1 MAYVQVPPDS
11 TGKKVD
17 TNTIGLTERQIAI
30 LGDAVSSGGLA
41 TVTTSAGLM
50 VNVTS
55 GTITISGS
63 PTVVAA
69 SSGLVQVIPVTSSG
83 VNLYTTAGIN
93 VVSASSG
100 QVQVLTT
107 GAYPVLTSG
116 PLTLSGTVS
125 VVNTSSGLVQVIP
138 VTSSGVNLYTTA
150 GINVV
155 SASSGIVQV
164 LTTGAYPVLTSGP
177 LTLSGTVS
185 VVNTSSGL
193 VQILPVT
200 SSGVNLYTTQ
210 GMQVIL
216 TGSSGL
222 AAPVTSSGGVLI
234 TASNTIRSLSSGT
247 VTLSSNPTI
256 ISATS
261 GSVQVQPWSTGQVML
276 SANYVSSSSNSS
288 TNVKSSGGTF
298 YGFYAN
304 NTTNVTRFLKIYG
317 TSSAP
322 AAGTLTSAILG
333 IYGIIASTGTGG
345 AGAQHIIQPFGLYG
359 TGGIA
364 FTVTAN
370 AAATDTGT
378 TGANDINFTLYY
390 I

>member
-41 TVTTSAGLM
+41 TVTTSAGLT

-69 SSGLVQVIPVTSSG
+69 SSGLIQVIPVTSSG

-100 QVQVLTT
+100 SVQVLTT

-125 VVNTSSGLVQVIP
+125 VVNTSSGL
-138 VTSSGVNLYTTA
+138 L
-150 GINVV
+150 
-155 SASSGIVQV
+155 
-164 LTTGAYPVLTSGP
+164 
-177 LTLSGTVS
+177 
-185 VVNTSSGL
+185 
-193 VQILPVT
+193 QIIPVT

-210 GMQVIL
+210 GMQVII

>member
-30 LGDAVSSGGLA
+30 IGDSVSSSGLA
-41 TVTTSAGLM
+41 VVTTSAGLR
-50 VNVTS
+50 VHVSS
-55 GTITISGS
+55 GTITLSS
-63 PTVVAA
+63 DPT
-69 SSGLVQVIPVTSSG
+69 
-83 VNLYTTAGIN
+83 
-93 VVSASSG
+93 
-100 QVQVLTT
+100 VLTT
-107 GAYPVLTSG
+107 GPLQVLTSG
-116 PLTLSGTVS
+116 PLTLSGTVT
-125 VVNTSSGLVQVIP
+125 VNNTSSGLVQVIP

-150 GINVV
+150 GINVI
-155 SASSGIVQV
+155 SASSGVVQV
-164 LTTGAYPVLTSGP
+164 LT
-177 LTLSGTVS
+177 SGT
-185 VVNTSSGL
+185 
-193 VQILPVT
+193 
-200 SSGVNLYTTQ
+200 
-210 GMQVIL
+210 
-216 TGSSGL
+216 
-222 AAPVTSSGGVLI
+222 LI
-234 TASNTIRSLSSGT
+234 TQF
-247 VTLSSNPTI
+247 SSNPTV
-256 ISATS
+256 ISASS
-261 GSVQVQPWSTGQVML
+261 GSVQLQPWSTGQVML

-322 AAGTLTSAILG
+322 AVGSLTSSILG

-359 TGGIA
+359 TGGIS